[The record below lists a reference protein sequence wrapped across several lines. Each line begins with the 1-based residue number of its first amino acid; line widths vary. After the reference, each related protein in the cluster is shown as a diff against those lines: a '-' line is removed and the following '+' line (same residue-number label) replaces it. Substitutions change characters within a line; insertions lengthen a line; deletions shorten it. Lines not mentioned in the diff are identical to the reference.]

1 MCKYDFSGSNFSVDP
16 SPYAMPPYQY
26 RDNEMFTIVLKTDPE
41 LLRTLVPEP
50 LEPNADNIMVIYIGW
65 LHIEEPKHITY
76 GEAGIMIP
84 TSFGDRLGTYMPIL
98 YLDEMETLTSGR
110 EVWGFPKFR
119 GEIAFKRTEASVE
132 ASVSSDGVKIIDAKM
147 DFDKPGE
154 PLPVYDREHFLLK
167 SIPSVTGEGYE
178 VRQIDSCKVTGDNR
192 KEILLG
198 DVKLNLA
205 STDKDPLGKIPIH
218 EIVSST
224 YTVGDITLGHGEVI
238 HDYLAGGK

>member
-1 MCKYDFSGSNFSVDP
+1 MSKYNFSGTNLSFEQP
-16 SPYAMPPYQY
+16 PYAMPPYVY

-110 EVWGFPKFR
+110 EIWGFPKFR
-119 GEIAFKRTEASVE
+119 WQRIQP
-132 ASVSSDGVKIIDAKM
+132 
-147 DFDKPGE
+147 DFCE
-154 PLPVYDREHFLLK
+154 
-167 SIPSVTGEGYE
+167 
-178 VRQIDSCKVTGDNR
+178 C
-192 KEILLG
+192 
-198 DVKLNLA
+198 
-205 STDKDPLGKIPIH
+205 
-218 EIVSST
+218 
-224 YTVGDITLGHGEVI
+224 
-238 HDYLAGGK
+238 